1 MKEEKLNN
9 GNNMLNF
16 NKAII
21 VGNITQD
28 PEKKVTDNGTTIT
41 TFSVATNRKY
51 KGEKQTE
58 YHNVVSFGNTAEAIA
73 QYMSKGSQI
82 LLEGRL
88 QTRSW
93 EKDGQKHYRTEIV
106 ANRVEFGSSEKKENI
121 KDSVEEDD
129 IDVENDIPF

>member
-1 MKEEKLNN
+1 MNY
-9 GNNMLNF
+9 

-28 PEKKVTDNGTTIT
+28 PEKKVTDKGTTIT

-58 YHNVVSFGNTAEAIA
+58 YHNVVSFGSTAEAIA
-73 QYMSKGSQI
+73 QYMAKGSEI
-82 LLEGRL
+82 LVEGRL

-121 KDSVEEDD
+121 KESVEDDD
-129 IDVENDIPF
+129 IDVSDIPF

>member
-1 MKEEKLNN
+1 
-9 GNNMLNF
+9 MLNY

-28 PEKKVTDNGTTIT
+28 PEKKVTDNGTTVT

-82 LLEGRL
+82 LVEGRL

-106 ANRVEFGSSEKKENI
+106 ANKVEFGSSEKKETDSKY

-129 IDVENDIPF
+129 IDVSDIPF

>member
-1 MKEEKLNN
+1 MNY
-9 GNNMLNF
+9 

-28 PEKKVTDNGTTIT
+28 PEKKVTDKGTTIT

-82 LLEGRL
+82 LVEGRL

-106 ANRVEFGSSEKKENI
+106 ANRVEFGSSEKKETDSKY

-129 IDVENDIPF
+129 IDVSDIPF

>member
-1 MKEEKLNN
+1 MSLN
-9 GNNMLNF
+9 LN
-16 NKAII
+16 KVII
-21 VGNITQD
+21 CGNITQD

-51 KGEKQTE
+51 KDEQQTE
-58 YHNVVSFGNTAEAIA
+58 YHNVVSFGSTAEAIA

-82 LLEGRL
+82 LVEGRL

-106 ANRVEFGSSEKKENI
+106 ANRVEFGSSEKKETDS
-121 KDSVEEDD
+121 KYKGSVEDDD
-129 IDVENDIPF
+129 IDVDDIPF

>member
-1 MKEEKLNN
+1 
-9 GNNMLNF
+9 MLNY

-28 PEKKVTDNGTTIT
+28 PEKKVTDNGTTVT

-82 LLEGRL
+82 LVEGRL

-106 ANRVEFGSSEKKENI
+106 ANRVEFGSSEKKETDS
-121 KDSVEEDD
+121 KYKGSVEEDD
-129 IDVENDIPF
+129 IDVSDIPF

>member
-1 MKEEKLNN
+1 
-9 GNNMLNF
+9 MLNY

-28 PEKKVTDNGTTIT
+28 PEKKVTDKGTKIT

-82 LLEGRL
+82 LVEGRL

-106 ANRVEFGSSEKKENI
+106 ANRVEFGSNNKKEYEAD
-121 KDSVEEDD
+121 KDIDVDD
-129 IDVENDIPF
+129 IDF

>member
-1 MKEEKLNN
+1 
-9 GNNMLNF
+9 MLNY
-16 NKAII
+16 NKATI

-82 LLEGRL
+82 LVEGRL

-121 KDSVEEDD
+121 KESVEEDD
-129 IDVENDIPF
+129 IDVSDIPF

>member
-1 MKEEKLNN
+1 
-9 GNNMLNF
+9 MLNY

-41 TFSVATNRKY
+41 NFSVATNRKY

-82 LLEGRL
+82 LVEGRL

-106 ANRVEFGSSEKKENI
+106 ANRVEFGSSDNSGQKRK
-121 KDSVEEDD
+121 VEEDD
-129 IDVENDIPF
+129 IDVSDIPF

>member
-1 MKEEKLNN
+1 MNY
-9 GNNMLNF
+9 

-51 KGEKQTE
+51 KDEQQTE
-58 YHNVVSFGNTAEAIA
+58 YHNIVSFGITAESIA

-82 LLEGRL
+82 LVEGRL

-106 ANRVEFGSSEKKENI
+106 ANRVEFGSSEKKETDS
-121 KDSVEEDD
+121 KYKGSVEEDD
-129 IDVENDIPF
+129 IDVSDIPF